1 MNRQGIEFMHPRKM
15 CVHGKPVPHE
25 ENVFNHD
32 LSNPAYVLNL
42 CAVTSLEDVHEELIS
57 KTTLFQM

>member
-1 MNRQGIEFMHPRKM
+1 MHPRKM